1 MLFRSQYAVS
11 QFKNSDGPRHI
22 AFSNDG
28 RHAYIVHELSNEVS
42 VTEYQDGKFIELER
56 HSTIPSDFN
65 GESKLA
71 AVRLSHDGKHLY
83 ISNRGH
89 DSIAIFEVLEDG
101 RSLRSI
107 EIQPS
112 YDAFPRDFNITESDN
127 YLICAHQEGESKV
140 SIFERDNITGKLSL
154 KDKKAIANEG
164 VCVLL

>member
-1 MLFRSQYAVS
+1 M
-11 QFKNSDGPRHI
+11 
-22 AFSNDG
+22 
-28 RHAYIVHELSNEVS
+28 S

-56 HSTIPSDFN
+56 HSTIPRDFD

-89 DSIAIFEVLEDG
+89 DSIAMFEVLKDG

-154 KDKKAIANEG
+154 KDKK
-164 VCVLL
+164 L